1 MRDLIDRQMAIKD
14 AESWVAVDEYEMHL
28 QKNVVEWLKEFPS
41 AKTDLFGW
49 CTDCKEYDKEA
60 HCCHRFSSVIKG
72 AVDELQL
79 VYCQDCKHYDSH
91 DKRCKVWNH
100 GVEEYEYCY
109 RGREN
114 D

>member
-1 MRDLIDRQMAIKD
+1 MRDLIDRQMAIDSIRYAGKIGKLMCID
-14 AESWVAVDEYEMHL
+14 ILMKL
-28 QKNVVEWLKEFPS
+28 PS
-41 AKTDLFGW
+41 VKTDLFGW

-60 HCCHRFSSVIKG
+60 HCCHRFSTVIKG

-109 RGREN
+109 RGWKE
-114 D
+114 